1 MGSYP
6 GVLSQS
12 VHSRLDQV
20 VCFARDLEVFILK
33 VVRGV
38 SGNEKRVGR
47 PTLFGHSFLHTRVV
61 QIEVKV
67 FRVLSAGRLTIEG
80 VAIRLCSQ
88 SCKGAKD
95 GHPV

>member
-33 VVRGV
+33 VVSGTGNLGFVRRMAGCLASARG
-38 SGNEKRVGR
+38 
-47 PTLFGHSFLHTRVV
+47 
-61 QIEVKV
+61 
-67 FRVLSAGRLTIEG
+67 
-80 VAIRLCSQ
+80 
-88 SCKGAKD
+88 
-95 GHPV
+95 